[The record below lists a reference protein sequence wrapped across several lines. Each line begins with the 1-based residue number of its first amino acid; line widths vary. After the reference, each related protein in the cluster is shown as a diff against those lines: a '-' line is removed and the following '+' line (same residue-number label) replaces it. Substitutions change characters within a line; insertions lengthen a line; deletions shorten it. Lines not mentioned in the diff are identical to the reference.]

1 MTDQP
6 CSTCPLGRFCLPND
20 LDPAELPALD
30 AVAHRRLRLKKGA
43 LVYRVGDPVM
53 AIYAVRLGTLKSHVA
68 TEDGRSQIVGFHL
81 QGEIL
86 GMDSVFAPVHLSS
99 ATALED
105 TQLCVLP
112 VSALRAALPRLPS
125 LRRQLVLAL
134 AQEAQHD
141 RVMMTTIGLMTA
153 EERLVA
159 FLLGLSK
166 RLSARGF
173 AANEFVLRMSREEIG
188 SYLGLKLETIS
199 RLLSR
204 LAEAGMIAVHH
215 RRIRLLQPDALRSI
229 HRRSRSVPALEP
241 TDRCTASG
249 SGPAPAILDTL
260 ATP

>member
-6 CSTCPLGRFCLPND
+6 CSTCPVGRFCLPND
-20 LDPAELPALD
+20 LDLAELPALD

-43 LVYRVGDPVM
+43 LAYRVGDPVM

-68 TEDGRSQIVGFHL
+68 TEDGRSQNVGFHL
-81 QGEIL
+81 QL

-105 TQLCVLP
+105 TQQCVLP

-199 RLLSR
+199 RLLSH
-204 LAEAGMIAVHH
+204 LAEAGLIAVHH

-241 TDRCTASG
+241 TDRCTAPG